1 MKCTMMSTSMPS
13 KYEPQKVE
21 QQTYAYWLEQGIFAA
36 QAGADRQP
44 FCIVIPPPN
53 VTGVLHMG
61 HAFDVSIQDL
71 LTRWHRMLG
80 DAALWLP
87 GTDHAGIATQNVV
100 EAELAREDLSRHDLG
115 REEFVERVWQVKDKH
130 QSHIRRQLQRC
141 GASLDW
147 SRERFTLD
155 EGYSRAVRE
164 AFVRLYDEGLIYRGE
179 RMINWCPRCAT
190 SLSDLEVEHETTEG
204 RLWHIRYPGT
214 DGGPGVVIATTRPE
228 TMLGD
233 TAVAVHPDDPRYAH
247 LVGNSVVLPLM
258 DRQIPVIAD
267 EHSDME
273 FGTGALKITPAHD
286 PNDFEIAARHD
297 LPQVCV
303 IAEDGTMTEEAGG
316 YAGMDRFEA
325 RRAVV
330 AELELQG
337 LLEGVEDHSHA
348 VGHCS
353 RCHTV
358 VEPLVS
364 SQWFVKMA
372 PLAEEGLRAIRDGR
386 VRFVPERWGKVYCD
400 WLENIRDWCISRQLW
415 WGHPVPVWY
424 CGDCSQM
431 TCVCEDPTE
440 CAHCGSEDIT
450 RDSDVLDTWFSSA
463 LWPFATLGWPDDTD
477 DLRYF
482 YPTSVLVTAYDIIYF
497 WVARM
502 VMMAEHI
509 TDQEPFHTVFIHGLV
524 RDEKGRKISKSLGNN
539 IDPIELI
546 EQYGADALRF
556 ALVQLITHGQDLTY
570 SEDRILAARNFAN
583 KLWNAA
589 RFVIM
594 NLENWS
600 GPVDLATVELTLA
613 DRWILSRH
621 AATLETVNRELGRYN
636 LAQAADVLYEHVWG
650 EFCDWYVELSKPDLR
665 AETGDGHKAIV
676 QSILHEVLSGIV
688 RALHPFMPFVTEQIW
703 QRLAPGIGSV
713 GVAAYPEANADRR
726 DTEAEAQMAVVQGVV
741 ATVRNLRAIVGIS
754 PAQRVEVTL
763 QAAAQSLEMLQGQT
777 PAICTLAAISELH
790 LEDESTEAER
800 TALADVSHGVRVLLH
815 TEGAVNLEDELA
827 RLSSE
832 LAKLHK
838 LSEQCRKKLD
848 NPNFVQRAPEDVV
861 ELERCR
867 LAENTADIERLEHH
881 VEILSRM
888 TQE

>member
-1 MKCTMMSTSMPS
+1 MSTSMPS

-316 YAGMDRFEA
+316 YAGMDR
-325 RRAVV
+325 
-330 AELELQG
+330 
-337 LLEGVEDHSHA
+337 
-348 VGHCS
+348 
-353 RCHTV
+353 
-358 VEPLVS
+358 
-364 SQWFVKMA
+364 
-372 PLAEEGLRAIRDGR
+372 
-386 VRFVPERWGKVYCD
+386 
-400 WLENIRDWCISRQLW
+400 
-415 WGHPVPVWY
+415 
-424 CGDCSQM
+424 
-431 TCVCEDPTE
+431 
-440 CAHCGSEDIT
+440 
-450 RDSDVLDTWFSSA
+450 
-463 LWPFATLGWPDDTD
+463 
-477 DLRYF
+477 
-482 YPTSVLVTAYDIIYF
+482 
-497 WVARM
+497 
-502 VMMAEHI
+502 
-509 TDQEPFHTVFIHGLV
+509 
-524 RDEKGRKISKSLGNN
+524 
-539 IDPIELI
+539 
-546 EQYGADALRF
+546 
-556 ALVQLITHGQDLTY
+556 
-570 SEDRILAARNFAN
+570 
-583 KLWNAA
+583 
-589 RFVIM
+589 
-594 NLENWS
+594 
-600 GPVDLATVELTLA
+600 
-613 DRWILSRH
+613 
-621 AATLETVNRELGRYN
+621 
-636 LAQAADVLYEHVWG
+636 
-650 EFCDWYVELSKPDLR
+650 
-665 AETGDGHKAIV
+665 
-676 QSILHEVLSGIV
+676 
-688 RALHPFMPFVTEQIW
+688 
-703 QRLAPGIGSV
+703 
-713 GVAAYPEANADRR
+713 
-726 DTEAEAQMAVVQGVV
+726 
-741 ATVRNLRAIVGIS
+741 
-754 PAQRVEVTL
+754 
-763 QAAAQSLEMLQGQT
+763 
-777 PAICTLAAISELH
+777 
-790 LEDESTEAER
+790 
-800 TALADVSHGVRVLLH
+800 
-815 TEGAVNLEDELA
+815 
-827 RLSSE
+827 
-832 LAKLHK
+832 
-838 LSEQCRKKLD
+838 
-848 NPNFVQRAPEDVV
+848 
-861 ELERCR
+861 
-867 LAENTADIERLEHH
+867 
-881 VEILSRM
+881 
-888 TQE
+888 